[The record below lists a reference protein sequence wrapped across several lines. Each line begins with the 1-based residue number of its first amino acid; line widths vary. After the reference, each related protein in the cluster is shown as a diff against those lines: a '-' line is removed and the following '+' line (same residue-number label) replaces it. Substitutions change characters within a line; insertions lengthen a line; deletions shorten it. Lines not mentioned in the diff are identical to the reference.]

1 MRICVAIDV
10 TVPLK
15 QEWRVRANNGTFVT
29 VNFKYEKLGVFCH
42 RCGVLGHT
50 DKVCPELFE
59 LKADD
64 GVRNWGAYLK
74 PNLQRIGTAATNR
87 WIQDPIPVAVP
98 RHTNVVAA
106 ASVGRNV
113 TAEGVLVPSFNDR
126 MVAVQ
131 NQITAIKHD
140 GLAAQ

>member
-1 MRICVAIDV
+1 
-10 TVPLK
+10 
-15 QEWRVRANNGTFVT
+15 
-29 VNFKYEKLGVFCH
+29 
-42 RCGVLGHT
+42 
-50 DKVCPELFE
+50 VCPELFE

-74 PNLQRIGTAATNR
+74 PTLQRIGTAVTNR
-87 WIQDPIPVAVP
+87 WIQDPIPVVVP
-98 RHTNVVAA
+98 RHTNVAAA
-106 ASVGRNV
+106 ASVGRNATV
-113 TAEGVLVPSFNDR
+113 EGVLVPSFNDR